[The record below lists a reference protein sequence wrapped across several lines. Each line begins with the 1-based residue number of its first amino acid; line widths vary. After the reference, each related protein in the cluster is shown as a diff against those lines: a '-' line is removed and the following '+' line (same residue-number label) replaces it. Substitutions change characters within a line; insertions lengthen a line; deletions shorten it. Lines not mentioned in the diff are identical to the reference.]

1 MSKNTSI
8 LLIVWNLVLSALV
21 AWGLFK
27 SPSAPA
33 TAAPDEE
40 DTTATAAEVLPMV
53 RDTGALKEA
62 RIAYFRMDSLRSKYE
77 LIKEKDLR
85 FQAEVRKLE
94 NGLQS
99 EQARAQQRY
108 QELMEKDHTYSTQ
121 AEVAKDEEELQRLM
135 AALQNKQ
142 AAGEQRMAKM
152 EAEMLTEISK
162 ELDEYLKVY
171 NAAAG
176 FDYIF
181 SIQGSGQIW
190 TGNTG
195 LDVTNELVA
204 GLNARYRANKAK
216 K

>member
-1 MSKNTSI
+1 MDEKTEE
-8 LLIVWNLVLSALV
+8 VEEK
-21 AWGLFK
+21 GLNFI
-27 SPSAPA
+27 
-33 TAAPDEE
+33 E
-40 DTTATAAEVLPMV
+40 
-53 RDTGALKEA
+53 
-62 RIAYFRMDSLRSKYE
+62 
-77 LIKEKDLR
+77 
-85 FQAEVRKLE
+85 
-94 NGLQS
+94 
-99 EQARAQQRY
+99 
-108 QELMEKDHTYSTQ
+108 

-135 AALQNKQ
+135 ASLQNKQ

-162 ELDEYLKVY
+162 ELDEYLKVD